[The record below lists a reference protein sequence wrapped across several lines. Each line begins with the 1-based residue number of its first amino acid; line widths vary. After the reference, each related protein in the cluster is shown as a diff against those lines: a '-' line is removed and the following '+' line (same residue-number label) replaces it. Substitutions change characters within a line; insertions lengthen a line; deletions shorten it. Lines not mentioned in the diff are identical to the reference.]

1 MKTNHAMYCHLPLT
15 QLLKLLDAGTVTLPE
30 IMRSYYH
37 RIAEREP
44 EVLAW
49 QYLVSLENYLAEY
62 TARREF
68 YEQSVLKGLPFAVKD
83 VIDTAHIPTRMG
95 SDIHNLRIPTMDASC
110 VSAIKA
116 AGGILMGKTVT
127 TEFAYFKA
135 GKTNNPH
142 DKTRT
147 PGGSSSGSAAAV
159 ADFMVPFAFG
169 TQTAASVI
177 RPAAYCGSIGYVGS
191 KNEYSLRNI
200 QPLAQSL
207 DSLGIISND
216 VNDTLFIRN
225 ILLQR
230 NPATQA
236 SAFPEQLRFSSF
248 DGSALGPIEDGMAQ
262 ALQGL
267 VSQLSAQG
275 HQALN
280 FEHTAAIIELTALHG
295 DIMAYEVARN
305 LVYEISTGQIS
316 AQLNDLIKIGLALP
330 YEDYVAKVAR
340 VETLRQTVL
349 QWWQEQNIDVLI
361 APAAPGMAPLKE
373 SGTGAPFMSRPWQV
387 LGLPTVTVPMR
398 SSGAMPLAVQ
408 LIGKPKCDD
417 FILAAAGVLAQA
429 QS

>member
-37 RIAEREP
+37 RVAEREP

-110 VSAIKA
+110 VSTIKA

-236 SAFPEQLRFSSF
+236 SALPEQLRFSSF

-267 VSQLSAQG
+267 VDQLSAQG

-280 FEHTAAIIELTALHG
+280 FEHTAAIVELTALHG

-316 AQLNDLIKIGLALP
+316 AQLNDLIKTGLALP
-330 YEDYVAKVAR
+330 YADYVAKVAR
-340 VETLRQTVL
+340 VETLKQTVL
-349 QWWQEQNIDVLI
+349 QWWQEQSIDVLI
-361 APAAPGMAPLKE
+361 APAAPGIAPLKE

-398 SSGAMPLAVQ
+398 SSGEMPLAVQ

>member
-135 GKTNNPH
+135 GKTNNQH

>member
-1 MKTNHAMYCHLPLT
+1 MYCHLPLT